1 MCVRVSVCARKG
13 FRETSLVRTL
23 PGTLEEILA
32 MGDQEA
38 AIAGGTKGREVGM
51 YIAHTM
57 LMRVRSGR
65 SADKPVKAY
74 YDGVLAGHDAIDV
87 Y

>member
-1 MCVRVSVCARKG
+1 MCARKG
-13 FRETSLVRTL
+13 SRESTLVRTW

-32 MGDQEA
+32 TGAQEA
-38 AIAGGTKGREVGM
+38 AISGGTKGREVGM

-65 SADKPVKAY
+65 SVDKPVKAY
-74 YDGVLAGHDAIDV
+74 YDGVLAGHDVIDN